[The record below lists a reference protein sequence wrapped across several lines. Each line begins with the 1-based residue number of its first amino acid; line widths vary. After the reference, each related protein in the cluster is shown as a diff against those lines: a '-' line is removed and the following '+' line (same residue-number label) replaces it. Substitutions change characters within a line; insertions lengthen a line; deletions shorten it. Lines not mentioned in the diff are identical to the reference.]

1 MVYFLF
7 CQKDYQYL
15 WILERFLEISEI
27 ISEAHTMTLHIGP
40 FPGYFLD
47 DKQYYRIVRMPS
59 PVQPNCDAHDT
70 IANGQYGAVWSMEH
84 TQQVYEHIALFS
96 SNISAEVS
104 QEMWQQETNLPPA
117 ELWCAAYFLDNVPI
131 SCRRRTSN
139 TTSSATPVTHSTS
152 FKWFPQPW
160 NNAAGDFELPGNLC
174 YFSTFFNL
182 SNSSAMYK
190 II

>member
-1 MVYFLF
+1 MS
-7 CQKDYQYL
+7 D
-15 WILERFLEISEI
+15 
-27 ISEAHTMTLHIGP
+27 IGP

-47 DKQYYRIVRMPS
+47 DKQYHSRTRSNGVYNLMTDWTYSHLRIVCIPS
-59 PVQPNCDAHDT
+59 PIQFNCDAHDT